1 MHMLIQTVQKTFDQQ
16 DIFQKSKW
24 PPSSCEYLSSQSV
37 GHSEGDV
44 EGNFKIRLGVFYGQ
58 RRLQL
63 SHDY

>member
-1 MHMLIQTVQKTFDQQ
+1 MHMLIQTVQKPLISRTY
-16 DIFQKSKW
+16 FQKSKW

-37 GHSEGDV
+37 GHSEVDV
-44 EGNFKIRLGVFYGQ
+44 KGNFKIRLGVFYGQ